1 MITCREF
8 IEFLDDFLSES
19 LPEEQ
24 RRQFE
29 KHLTV
34 CPDCAA
40 YMDSYEKTVELMR
53 TLADCEEPPVDIP
66 EELVRAIARVIK
78 S

>member
-19 LPEEQ
+19 IPEEQ

-29 KHLTV
+29 EHLTV

-53 TLADCEEPPVDIP
+53 ALADCEEPPVGIP
-66 EELVRAIARVIK
+66 EELVRAIARAIK